1 MERTVSEEGG
11 GAMFFKQNA
20 GDSPNK
26 EETSQ
31 GQMEPAGVP
40 GPVTSESQPDTGD
53 IIAFVGEEVTFKG
66 TIRYQ
71 GTVRVDGRL
80 EGEIYTDGNLIIGQK
95 AVITAKIHAGTITC
109 QGQIKGEVEA
119 KHRVKLLSPA
129 VFEGTISTPLLSMDE
144 GVMFNGTCN
153 MPNKM
158 ERKGRETKL
167 VVSIEEAVK
176 VR

>member
-1 MERTVSEEGG
+1 
-11 GAMFFKQNA
+11 MFFKQNA
-20 GDSPNK
+20 ESSQNK
-26 EETSQ
+26 PEMSE
-31 GQMEPAGVP
+31 GPMEPAVAP
-40 GPVTSESQPDTGD
+40 SQVTSESQPESGE

-95 AVITAKIHAGTITC
+95 AVITAKIHAGTIMC
-109 QGQIKGEVEA
+109 QGQITGEVEA

-129 VFEGTISTPLLSMDE
+129 VFDGTITTPLLSMDE
-144 GVMFNGTCN
+144 GVIFNGTCN
-153 MPNKM
+153 MPDKM
-158 ERKGRETKL
+158 ERKGRESKKL
-167 VVSIEEAVK
+167 VVSVEEAVK

>member
-1 MERTVSEEGG
+1 
-11 GAMFFKQNA
+11 MFFKQPAENA
-20 GDSPNK
+20 TSKDEMKEGPMEPVVTPNK
-26 EETSQ
+26 VN
-31 GQMEPAGVP
+31 A
-40 GPVTSESQPDTGD
+40 ESHPESGD

-95 AVITAKIHAGTITC
+95 AVISAKIHAGTIMC
-109 QGQIKGEVEA
+109 QGQITGEVEA
-119 KHRVKLLSPA
+119 KHRVKLLTPA
-129 VFEGTISTPLLSMDE
+129 VFDGTITTPLLSMDE
-144 GVMFNGTCN
+144 GVMFNGSCH

-158 ERKGRETKL
+158 ARKGKETKL
-167 VVSIEEAVK
+167 VVSVEEAVK